1 MSPYTDP
8 TLPRRILILIAGM
21 YLGIRGLVWI
31 LSNIYN
37 TWPT

>member
-1 MSPYTDP
+1 MKYAYTDP
-8 TLPRRILILIAGM
+8 TLPRRIIILIAGM

-31 LSNIYN
+31 LS